1 MQGLKE
7 LLKRKKQKEDVL
19 LIISIVIMVVLGIS
33 LFLPLIE
40 FQNAE
45 YKNAVSFVSSNPVGK
60 SVDECVAGLG
70 EPKYKDGTV
79 AVYEGGHTRR
89 FGCIYEHKEYDL
101 VVRYDEEGCI
111 TEVKHPC
118 KLELRK
124 SVSSLLDLF
133 F

>member
-1 MQGLKE
+1 MQNYKGLDKV
-7 LLKRKKQKEDVL
+7 KKQKENI
-19 LIISIVIMVVLGIS
+19 LIILGLFILVALEVS
-33 LFLPLIE
+33 LLLPQIE
-40 FQNAE
+40 FQDAE

-70 EPKYKDGTV
+70 EPKYKDETV
-79 AVYEGGHTRR
+79 AVYEGGHTCR

>member
-40 FQNAE
+40 FQDAE
-45 YKNAVSFVSSNPVGK
+45 YKNAVSFVNSNPVGK
-60 SVDECVAGLG
+60 SVDEYADGLG
-70 EPKYKDGTV
+70 EPRYMDETV

-101 VVRYDEEGCI
+101 VLRYDEEGCI

-124 SVSSLLDLF
+124 GVSSLLDLF